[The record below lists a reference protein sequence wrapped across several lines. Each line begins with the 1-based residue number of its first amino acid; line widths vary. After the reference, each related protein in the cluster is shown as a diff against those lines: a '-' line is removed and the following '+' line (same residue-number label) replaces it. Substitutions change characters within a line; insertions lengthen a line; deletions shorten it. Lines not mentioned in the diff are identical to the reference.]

1 MCENKP
7 NQVTLDLEEYLK
19 LYNFKKEIEG
29 GSTLVISEQIHYRNG
44 YAYTNPPK
52 YITTDLAVEEIAKV
66 NVKLAED
73 LENVT
78 KDLRQ
83 KTLDL
88 NDVKEKTKKEIKNK
102 SLWQLILWKYKK

>member
-44 YAYTNPPK
+44 YA
-52 YITTDLAVEEIAKV
+52 
-66 NVKLAED
+66 
-73 LENVT
+73 
-78 KDLRQ
+78 
-83 KTLDL
+83 
-88 NDVKEKTKKEIKNK
+88 
-102 SLWQLILWKYKK
+102 